1 MKLTNAPFRDVSF
14 PSAEMDVVTRAD
26 GTLLVR
32 PVVELGDYVTNIPKV
47 LAHQAEEYDSKP
59 YLKQRDA
66 EGNWVGASYAETF
79 RDSCAVAAWLIKQ
92 DLDHDRA
99 LLILS
104 GNSIMHAIFKY
115 GAMAAKV
122 SVCPV
127 SINYSLLGG
136 DYARLN
142 HVVRLLRPAVVFAEQ
157 TGTFKTALESID
169 FGDAIV
175 VTSSPCELSC
185 AAVAIGE
192 VLQTKVTAAVNES
205 IEAIDAD
212 APSVLML
219 TSGST
224 SLPKAVIHTQ
234 RMITSNLAQGC
245 QVLGE
250 TAGWDDVMLD
260 WLPWNHVSGAFTK
273 MGVMISGGTLYIDGG
288 RPIPGEFQKTI
299 KNLKDVPVR
308 FFTNVPAGYAML
320 ADAMDTDPELRRV
333 FFSKL
338 RLALYG
344 GAGLSQNL
352 YDRFQS
358 MAVKETSN
366 RVFFTTGYGATE
378 TSSGCMAIYFDSEEV
393 GIGLPMPGLTIKL
406 IPSDQHYEIRMKG
419 AMMTPGYIGQSADY
433 LYDEEDFLC
442 IGDYV
447 DFIVPGDIN
456 RGLKFVGRLAEEFK
470 LSTGTWV
477 SGGHLRAQLVQAL
490 SPVVSDALICGNND
504 DYVGA
509 LMWLNRAAAE
519 RILKRKLPM
528 TAEGLAGDENLRGFV
543 QEKLSAHNTNYPGMS
558 TRIARVAFLIEPPSM
573 DGQEISDK
581 GTVNQSIA
589 LRRRTSDVER
599 LYAKE
604 LDGTTI
610 ILD

>member
-1 MKLTNAPFRDVSF
+1 MNLNEIPFRDVSF
-14 PSAEMDVVTRAD
+14 PSAEMDVSKRAD
-26 GTLLVR
+26 GTLIIR
-32 PVVELGDYVTNIPKV
+32 PTAELGDYVPNLPKI
-47 LAHQAEEYDSKP
+47 LADQAEKRASQP

-66 EGNWVGASYAETF
+66 EDNWAEASYADTF
-79 RDSCAVAAWLIKQ
+79 RDSSAVAAWLIEQ
-92 DLDHDRA
+92 GFDHDRT

-104 GNSIMHAIFKY
+104 GNSIMHAVFKY
-115 GAMAAKV
+115 GAMAAQV
-122 SVCPV
+122 PVCPV
-127 SINYSLLGG
+127 SINYALMGG

-142 HVVRLLRPAVVFAEQ
+142 HVINLLRPAVVFAEQ
-157 TGTFKTALESID
+157 TDAFKTALEAVD
-169 FGDAIV
+169 FGDAII
-175 VTSSPCELSC
+175 VTAAPSELNRP
-185 AAVAIGE
+185 AIAIE
-192 VLQTKVTAAVNES
+192 TVLQTTVSAAVKES
-205 IEAIDAD
+205 IESIDPD

-224 SLPKAVIHTQ
+224 SLPKAVIQTQ
-234 RMITSNLAQGC
+234 RMITANLAQGC

-288 RPIPGEFQKTI
+288 RPIPGEFETTV

-320 ADAMDTDPELRRV
+320 ADAMDTDPELRRT

-344 GAGLSQNL
+344 GAGLPQSL
-352 YDRFQS
+352 YDRLQS
-358 MAVKETSN
+358 MAVEETGK

-393 GIGLPMPGLTIKL
+393 GVGLPMPGLTIKL
-406 IPSDQHYEIRMKG
+406 IPADDRYEIRMQG
-419 AMMTPGYIGQSADY
+419 AMTTPGYVGQSADD
-433 LYDEEDFLC
+433 LYDEDGFLR

-447 DFIVPGDIN
+447 DFIVPGDIS
-456 RGLKFVGRLAEEFK
+456 RGLKFAGRIAEEFK
-470 LSTGTWV
+470 LASGTWV
-477 SGGHLRAQLVQAL
+477 SGGRLRAQLVQSL
-490 SPVVSDALICGNND
+490 SPLVSDALICGIND

-509 LMWLNRAAAE
+509 LMWLNRAVAE
-519 RILKRKLPM
+519 RTLERELPT
-528 TAEGLAGDENLRGFV
+528 TAEGLASDADLRDTV
-543 QEKLSAHNTNYPGMS
+543 RQKLSDHNRENPGTS
-558 TRIARVAFLIEPPSM
+558 TRLKRVAFLIESPSI

-589 LRRRTSDVER
+589 LRRRAADVAR
-599 LYAKE
+599 LYAK
-604 LDGTTI
+604 DPDDSVI
-610 ILD
+610 ILE

>member
-1 MKLTNAPFRDVSF
+1 
-14 PSAEMDVVTRAD
+14 
-26 GTLLVR
+26 
-32 PVVELGDYVTNIPKV
+32 
-47 LAHQAEEYDSKP
+47 
-59 YLKQRDA
+59 
-66 EGNWVGASYAETF
+66 
-79 RDSCAVAAWLIKQ
+79 
-92 DLDHDRA
+92 
-99 LLILS
+99 
-104 GNSIMHAIFKY
+104 
-115 GAMAAKV
+115 
-122 SVCPV
+122 
-127 SINYSLLGG
+127 
-136 DYARLN
+136 
-142 HVVRLLRPAVVFAEQ
+142 
-157 TGTFKTALESID
+157 
-169 FGDAIV
+169 
-175 VTSSPCELSC
+175 
-185 AAVAIGE
+185 
-192 VLQTKVTAAVNES
+192 
-205 IEAIDAD
+205 
-212 APSVLML
+212 
-219 TSGST
+219 
-224 SLPKAVIHTQ
+224 
-234 RMITSNLAQGC
+234 
-245 QVLGE
+245 
-250 TAGWDDVMLD
+250 
-260 WLPWNHVSGAFTK
+260 
-273 MGVMISGGTLYIDGG
+273 
-288 RPIPGEFQKTI
+288 
-299 KNLKDVPVR
+299 
-308 FFTNVPAGYAML
+308 
-320 ADAMDTDPELRRV
+320 
-333 FFSKL
+333 
-338 RLALYG
+338 LYG

-366 RVFFTTGYGATE
+366 RVFFNTGYGATE

-528 TAEGLAGDENLRGFV
+528 TGEGLADDENLRGFV

-558 TRIARVAFLIEPPSM
+558 TKIARVAFLIEPPSM

-589 LRRRTSDVER
+589 LRRRASDVKR

>member
-1 MKLTNAPFRDVSF
+1 
-14 PSAEMDVVTRAD
+14 
-26 GTLLVR
+26 
-32 PVVELGDYVTNIPKV
+32 
-47 LAHQAEEYDSKP
+47 
-59 YLKQRDA
+59 
-66 EGNWVGASYAETF
+66 
-79 RDSCAVAAWLIKQ
+79 
-92 DLDHDRA
+92 
-99 LLILS
+99 
-104 GNSIMHAIFKY
+104 
-115 GAMAAKV
+115 
-122 SVCPV
+122 
-127 SINYSLLGG
+127 
-136 DYARLN
+136 
-142 HVVRLLRPAVVFAEQ
+142 
-157 TGTFKTALESID
+157 
-169 FGDAIV
+169 
-175 VTSSPCELSC
+175 
-185 AAVAIGE
+185 
-192 VLQTKVTAAVNES
+192 
-205 IEAIDAD
+205 
-212 APSVLML
+212 
-219 TSGST
+219 
-224 SLPKAVIHTQ
+224 
-234 RMITSNLAQGC
+234 
-245 QVLGE
+245 
-250 TAGWDDVMLD
+250 MLD

-308 FFTNVPAGYAML
+308 FFTNVPAGFAML

-490 SPVVSDALICGNND
+490 SPVC
-504 DYVGA
+504 
-509 LMWLNRAAAE
+509 E
-519 RILKRKLPM
+519 
-528 TAEGLAGDENLRGFV
+528 
-543 QEKLSAHNTNYPGMS
+543 
-558 TRIARVAFLIEPPSM
+558 
-573 DGQEISDK
+573 
-581 GTVNQSIA
+581 
-589 LRRRTSDVER
+589 
-599 LYAKE
+599 
-604 LDGTTI
+604 
-610 ILD
+610 

>member
-1 MKLTNAPFRDVSF
+1 
-14 PSAEMDVVTRAD
+14 
-26 GTLLVR
+26 
-32 PVVELGDYVTNIPKV
+32 
-47 LAHQAEEYDSKP
+47 
-59 YLKQRDA
+59 
-66 EGNWVGASYAETF
+66 
-79 RDSCAVAAWLIKQ
+79 
-92 DLDHDRA
+92 
-99 LLILS
+99 
-104 GNSIMHAIFKY
+104 
-115 GAMAAKV
+115 MAAKV

-333 FFSKL
+333 FF
-338 RLALYG
+338 
-344 GAGLSQNL
+344 
-352 YDRFQS
+352 
-358 MAVKETSN
+358 
-366 RVFFTTGYGATE
+366 
-378 TSSGCMAIYFDSEEV
+378 
-393 GIGLPMPGLTIKL
+393 
-406 IPSDQHYEIRMKG
+406 
-419 AMMTPGYIGQSADY
+419 
-433 LYDEEDFLC
+433 
-442 IGDYV
+442 
-447 DFIVPGDIN
+447 
-456 RGLKFVGRLAEEFK
+456 
-470 LSTGTWV
+470 
-477 SGGHLRAQLVQAL
+477 
-490 SPVVSDALICGNND
+490 
-504 DYVGA
+504 
-509 LMWLNRAAAE
+509 
-519 RILKRKLPM
+519 
-528 TAEGLAGDENLRGFV
+528 
-543 QEKLSAHNTNYPGMS
+543 
-558 TRIARVAFLIEPPSM
+558 
-573 DGQEISDK
+573 
-581 GTVNQSIA
+581 
-589 LRRRTSDVER
+589 
-599 LYAKE
+599 
-604 LDGTTI
+604 
-610 ILD
+610 